1 MKLKRFLRP
10 IIFMVMLTLLLSGCQ
25 KEKFIISSHNLE
37 AELTDADFYGAPE
50 QVVRAMVKELKEE
63 YFTDPHGDPEG
74 NAHVSVYELEIS
86 EIYKGNCGETLEL
99 KIFNGKGMS
108 PDLYLY
114 GEDQHYILEDPI
126 DPLSLEV
133 GKEYILGISYITPE
147 KSNCYGDEGGY
158 IIRDGELWCFTQN
171 ENGLYENKKSGL
183 NHKELT
189 IEEIKANV

>member
-1 MKLKRFLRP
+1 MNKRLW
-10 IIFMVMLTLLLSGCQ
+10 IITFFVMLVVIMTGCQ
-25 KEKFIISSHNLE
+25 KEKFIVGSHDLE

-50 QVVRAMVKELKEE
+50 QVVRATVKKLKEE
-63 YFTDPHGDPEG
+63 YFTDPDGEPEG

-86 EIYKGNCGETLEL
+86 ETYKGNCGETLEL

-114 GEDQHYILEDPI
+114 GEDRDYILEEPI
-126 DPLSLEV
+126 EPFSLEV
-133 GKEYILGISYITPE
+133 GQEYILGISHITPK

-158 IIRDGELWCFTQN
+158 IIRYGELWCFAQN
-171 ENGLYENKKSGL
+171 EEGLYENKKSGV
-183 NHKELT
+183 NHRELT